1 MTDDVISL
9 KEYIDTKLE
18 NLEKAMNA
26 KFESVTQATNSALA
40 AADKAIN
47 KSDIAVEKRLDSVN
61 EFRAA
66 LTDQQ
71 RTLMPR
77 SEVEILIK
85 GVESKT
91 DSNEKRIITLESKGV
106 GVGQGW
112 GIAVGVIGLV
122 AAVIAII
129 SRFF

>member
-106 GVGQGW
+106 GIGQGW